1 MRPFLDKA
9 SPKYFWLLPGSSQ
22 RTNTLADE
30 MSSGLTRTTESTT
43 TSIEPSETPL

>member
-1 MRPFLDKA
+1 MKPFLDKA
-9 SPKYFWLLPGSSQ
+9 SPKDILAIVRESQ